1 MCLLPENEQ
10 FAEMDDMAD
19 WGSSHVKQSP
29 AKVIPIRPVETA
41 AHELAPHFEPEP
53 LAHIT
58 WREALW
64 IAGAPLVALA
74 IVLGL
79 AWLQR

>member
-1 MCLLPENEQ
+1 LKP
-10 FAEMDDMAD
+10 
-19 WGSSHVKQSP
+19 
-29 AKVIPIRPVETA
+29 KVTNIPPNPH
-41 AHELAPHFEPEP
+41 HELAPHFEPEP
-53 LAHIT
+53 LTSIT

-79 AWLQR
+79 AWLHK